1 MNAKPPSHQEVLDA
15 YQMRIEELQK
25 RFTLYF
31 MGIEKRAPVEDREK
45 LSKEIRRA
53 RTEASRW
60 STGDRFRMNQL
71 HQRFATYDR
80 MWQRTLKEIEDGTY
94 RRDLAKAKR
103 RTAEPDQLEEPPG
116 TSPDADGEA
125 PRAPTTAPPAAAR
138 RAPPPASNDDALS
151 EERVRRLYN
160 VYMQAKK
167 RTGEATNLT
176 VESLRAQLAKQV
188 PAIKAKHNCASV
200 DFKVVMKDG
209 KAMLKAVPK

>member
-1 MNAKPPSHQEVLDA
+1 MAPPQQTAAQQHKDILDA
-15 YQMRIEELQK
+15 YHARIEDMQK

-31 MGIEKRAPVEDREK
+31 MGIEKRGPFEDREA
-45 LSKEIRRA
+45 LAKELRRIRG
-53 RTEASRW
+53 ESSRW

-71 HQRFATYDR
+71 QNRFSTYDR
-80 MWQRTLKEIEDGTY
+80 MWQRTIQEMENGTY
-94 RRDLAKAKR
+94 RRDVNRLKRKA
-103 RTAEPDQLEEPPG
+103 AEEADAPAAG
-116 TSPDADGEA
+116 GADGA
-125 PRAPTTAPPAAAR
+125 TAPPETVRAAP
-138 RAPPPASNDDALS
+138 APRQAQNDDGLG
-151 EERVRRLYN
+151 EDRVRRLYN

-176 VESLRAQLAKQV
+176 YESLRAQLEKQI

>member
-1 MNAKPPSHQEVLDA
+1 MATPQTPGQQHKDILDA
-15 YQMRIEELQK
+15 YQARIEDMQK

-31 MGIEKRAPVEDREK
+31 MGIEKRGPFEDREA
-45 LSKEIRRA
+45 LAKELRRV
-53 RTEASRW
+53 RGESSRW
-60 STGDRFRMNQL
+60 STGDRFRMNQI
-71 HQRFATYDR
+71 QNRFSTYDR
-80 MWQRTLKEIEDGTY
+80 MWQRTIQEMENGTY
-94 RRDLAKAKR
+94 RRDLNRLKRKA
-103 RTAEPDQLEEPPG
+103 AEE
-116 TSPDADGEA
+116 GEA
-125 PRAPTTAPPAAAR
+125 NPAGDGDNMTTPPETARSTPPARQAA
-138 RAPPPASNDDALS
+138 SDDALG

-176 VESLRAQLAKQV
+176 YESLRAQLEKQI